1 MEDGERGIMSSS
13 DNTQSDRPEL
23 GAQTQ
28 AADDRI
34 VARLK
39 ICRSMALEF
48 SAKHFPSCLMALEE
62 RLFDLADNASNN
74 QDQVRLFEIQK
85 SFKKHQDDLIRY
97 FCGSVGESYIKFK
110 KNTLD
115 THTEGEHSQR
125 DSLSLLENEKLE
137 ESIAISSIALRAD
150 NVYAELIWKLNQ
162 RYSVLRGG
170 AKVDESSNPSSPI
183 QFCEGLRRALT
194 LMELDVNAKVLA
206 YKAFDKFFIPQLG
219 SLLEDINDYLASEG
233 LLPNLQFT
241 PDVDR
246 SFIPVPSGAG
256 AIDGRNSAAT
266 ENFSPANP
274 AQGVSNLQGLV
285 QGGAQNSAQ
294 YQGNLVNAIRELQNH
309 LAHESLI
316 PGAQGGNSGVSSAM
330 SPSFASGGA
339 RTAPVYSSEQLVGAL
354 QNMQADA
361 LSITSAADF
370 ANGDLTALNPQG
382 IATTSSQLTRQLQQE
397 NDEDGAVDHTD
408 MHTIDLV
415 GMLFEYMLADDNLP
429 PSVKALLSYLHTP
442 FLKMAFIDKDFFEQ
456 SDHPARLLLNNLAEA
471 GTKWVSIDGSS
482 QYEIYPKIKSVVSQL
497 LEKFENDVRIFAELL
512 MDFNTYTKKI
522 SRRQELMERRA
533 LEKVQGEEKLR
544 EVKMQ
549 VNREVRAR
557 TDNKQLPSA
566 VLLLLLQPWSDY
578 LSFSLLRY
586 GENSESW
593 REGLDLIDEILW
605 SIEPKESN
613 EDKTRQVE
621 VVENIA
627 ELLEQ
632 GFDNI
637 GYDQVKAKKLL
648 DALFSLQKLALQ
660 SKQAEPA
667 PAVMRDKLESLA
679 AEKAGETPDAELVIS
694 DTELK
699 MVENLKLIEFG
710 TWFEFEEG
718 KRLKVAWY
726 NSKTSHYM
734 LVDQMGKKVAMSS
747 GLDLARGMIAGKVKV
762 IAGSTK
768 PFFERALENI
778 LHSLN
783 ARADGDQAEDI
794 KGKLND

>member
-28 AADDRI
+28 ASDDRV
-34 VARLK
+34 VACLK
-39 ICRSMALEF
+39 ICRGMALEF

-62 RLFDLADNASNN
+62 RILDLADNASNN

-162 RYSVLRGG
+162 RYSVLRGSS
-170 AKVDESSNPSSPI
+170 KVYESSNPSSPI

-194 LMELDVNAKVLA
+194 LMELDVSAKVLA
-206 YKAFDKFFIPQLG
+206 YKVFDKFFIPLLG

-246 SFIPVPSGAG
+246 SFIPVSSGGG
-256 AIDGRNSAAT
+256 ATDGRNSGT
-266 ENFSPANP
+266 SENYSPANP

-285 QGGAQNSAQ
+285 QGDAQNSAQ

-316 PGAQGGNSGVSSAM
+316 PGAQGGSSGVSSAM
-330 SPSFASGGA
+330 SPSFASSGA
-339 RTAPVYSSEQLVGAL
+339 RTVPVYSSEQLVGSL
-354 QNMQADA
+354 QNMQAEA
-361 LSITSAADF
+361 LSITSAAGF
-370 ANGDLTALNPQG
+370 ADGDLAALNPQG
-382 IATTSSQLTRQLQQE
+382 IAKTSSQLTKQLQEE
-397 NDEDGAVDHTD
+397 NKEDGAVDHTD

-471 GTKWVSIDGSS
+471 GTKWVSVDGSS

-512 MDFNTYTKKI
+512 LDFNTYTKKI

-557 TDNKQLPSA
+557 TNDKQLPSA

-586 GENSESW
+586 GESSESW

-605 SIEPKESN
+605 SIEPKETN

-679 AEKAGETPDAELVIS
+679 AEKAGESPDAELVIS
-694 DTELK
+694 DAELK

-734 LVDQMGKKVAMSS
+734 LVDQMGKKVAMTS
-747 GLDLARGMIAGKVKV
+747 GLDLARGMIAGNVKV

-783 ARADGDQAEDI
+783 TRAEGDRVEET

>member
-1 MEDGERGIMSSS
+1 MSNS
-13 DNTQSDRPEL
+13 DNTQSDHPES
-23 GAQTQ
+23 GRVTQ
-28 AADDRI
+28 PAEER
-34 VARLK
+34 VVERLK
-39 ICRSMALEF
+39 TCRRMALEF

-62 RLFDLADNASNN
+62 RLFDLADNANNN
-74 QDQVRLFEIQK
+74 QEQVRLFEIQK
-85 SFKKHQDDLIRY
+85 NFKKHQEDLIRY

-170 AKVDESSNPSSPI
+170 PKVHESSNPSSPI

-194 LMELDVNAKVLA
+194 LMEIDVGAKVLA
-206 YKAFDKFFIPQLG
+206 YKAFDKFFIPKLD
-219 SLLEDINDYLASEG
+219 SLLEEINDYLAAEG
-233 LLPNLQFT
+233 LLPSLEFT

-246 SFIPVPSGAG
+246 SFIITSSG
-256 AIDGRNSAAT
+256 SAAVT
-266 ENFSPANP
+266 GSDRNAAESFSPTNP
-274 AQGVSNLQGLV
+274 AQGHSNLQGLV
-285 QGGAQNSAQ
+285 PGGTQNSAQ

-316 PGAQGGNSGVSSAM
+316 PGSQGGISGGASAM
-330 SPSFASGGA
+330 PPSFAGSGNQAGGGA
-339 RTAPVYSSEQLVGAL
+339 RSVAVYSSQQLVGAL
-354 QNMQADA
+354 QNMQAEA

-370 ANGDLTALNPQG
+370 AGGDFTALNPQG
-382 IATTSSQLTRQLQQE
+382 IASTSSQLTKQLQE
-397 NDEDGAVDHTD
+397 NSSDDGAVDHTD

-471 GTKWVSIDGSS
+471 GTKWVSNDGSS
-482 QYEIYPKIKSVVSQL
+482 QYEIYPKIKSVVSQI

-512 MDFNTYTKKI
+512 LDFNAYTKKI

-566 VLLLLLQPWSDY
+566 VLLLLLQPWSDF

-586 GENSESW
+586 GERSDSW
-593 REGLDLIDEILW
+593 RDGLELIDDILW

-613 EDKTRQVE
+613 EDKTRQVD
-621 VVENIA
+621 VVESIA
-627 ELLEQ
+627 EMLEQ
-632 GFDNI
+632 GFDSI
-637 GYDQVKAKKLL
+637 GYDQVKARKLL

-667 PAVMRDKLESLA
+667 PAQMRDKLESLA
-679 AEKAGETPDAELVIS
+679 AEKAGESPESSLAISDAES
-694 DTELK
+694 K

-747 GLDLARGMIAGKVKV
+747 GLDLARGMIAGKVKI

-783 ARADGDQAEDI
+783 ARAETDKPLDAG
-794 KGKLND
+794 GKSSD